1 MARSGWSAAIRSS
14 NRIYE
19 KSPSD
24 PRCSPRIAN
33 HLRRCS
39 TTESRLALA
48 VERVFQQPARLA
60 KAAIRYLEFIARL
73 GELIDVGA
81 PFIRTSINPCMA
93 IRAGRLPFL
102 LEAADRFHEFHSA
115 FSVRAWH
122 GQFDR
127 IAELA
132 EGGHCELSCR

>member
-48 VERVFQQPARLA
+48 VERVFQQRSEEHTSELQSPYDLVCRLL
-60 KAAIRYLEFIARL
+60 LEKKNA
-73 GELIDVGA
+73 GTVTGSSGNLISL
-81 PFIRTSINPCMA
+81 RTS
-93 IRAGRLPFL
+93 G
-102 LEAADRFHEFHSA
+102 S
-115 FSVRAWH
+115 
-122 GQFDR
+122 
-127 IAELA
+127 
-132 EGGHCELSCR
+132 

>member
-48 VERVFQQPARLA
+48 VERVFQQPARPEYGVI
-60 KAAIRYLEFIARL
+60 KRRFKQTIRDLQHRYTNGSGHTR
-73 GELIDVGA
+73 GGGLIVSDGL
-81 PFIRTSINPCMA
+81 N
-93 IRAGRLPFL
+93 
-102 LEAADRFHEFHSA
+102 
-115 FSVRAWH
+115 
-122 GQFDR
+122 GQP
-127 IAELA
+127 
-132 EGGHCELSCR
+132 GGLMFR